1 MNILSTILF
10 SLFFLGIIGVI
21 INRLHLLSLLLC
33 LELLLISLF
42 LNISTWSQLHGS
54 LSSLNFS
61 ILLLTLSACEASAG
75 LALMVSMSRS
85 HSTDLLVNINLLQT

>member
-1 MNILSTILF
+1 MNILTAILF
-10 SLFFLGIIGVI
+10 SLFFLGVIGVV

-42 LNISTWSQLHGS
+42 LNISTWAQLHNS

-75 LALMVSMSRS
+75 LALMVSLSRS
-85 HSTDLLVNINLLQT
+85 HNTDLLTNFNLLQT

>member
-1 MNILSTILF
+1 MNILSAILF

-42 LNISTWSQLHGS
+42 LNISTWSNIHSNLN
-54 LSSLNFS
+54 SLNLS
-61 ILLLTLSACEASAG
+61 IILLTFSACEASAG
-75 LALMVSMSRS
+75 LALMVSLSRS
-85 HSTDLLVNINLLQT
+85 HNTDLLANINLLQS

>member
-1 MNILSTILF
+1 MNILTTILF

-33 LELLLISLF
+33 LELLLVSLF
-42 LNISTWSQLHGS
+42 LNISTWSQLHES
-54 LSSLNFS
+54 LASLNLS
-61 ILLLTLSACEASAG
+61 ILLLTFSACEASAG

-85 HSTDLLVNINLLQT
+85 HNTDLLVNFNLLQT

>member
-1 MNILSTILF
+1 MNILSAILF

-42 LNISTWSQLHGS
+42 LNISSWCQLHDT

-61 ILLLTLSACEASAG
+61 VLLLTLSACEASAG
-75 LALMVSMSRS
+75 LALMVSLSRS
-85 HSTDLLVNINLLQT
+85 HNTDLLANINLLQT